1 MWGVYTRDTV
11 YMFIIILLLY
21 LFLLIFN
28 YNTFYLFTIVN
39 SFSFVCFFFCE
50 HLKFLMQ
57 IKSTK
62 NKNNWNDKKKH
73 SRKKRIVTFALLSW
87 L

>member
-1 MWGVYTRDTV
+1 MWGVYSRDTV

-39 SFSFVCFFFCE
+39 SFSFVWFFFCE
-50 HLKFLMQ
+50 HFKVF
-57 IKSTK
+57 
-62 NKNNWNDKKKH
+62 NAN
-73 SRKKRIVTFALLSW
+73 
-87 L
+87 

>member
-1 MWGVYTRDTV
+1 
-11 YMFIIILLLY
+11 
-21 LFLLIFN
+21 
-28 YNTFYLFTIVN
+28 
-39 SFSFVCFFFCE
+39 
-50 HLKFLMQ
+50 MQ

-62 NKNNWNDKKKH
+62 NKNNWNDKKKKH